1 MSDCHAFGNHL
12 KLTVRGAS
20 HARRM
25 TFTLA
30 NFPAGVRLDATEL
43 AAFMERRAPGRDKLS
58 TQRKEPDRVAFT
70 EGLSDGV
77 TTGAMLR
84 GEIASVDMRP
94 RDYGSERTIPRPG
107 HADFGQWVEMGRIP
121 TGGGKNSGRLTAPLC
136 AVGGL
141 CLQLLKTRGIEV
153 TARVETIRGRTD
165 EAAQIA
171 EIEQA
176 REEGDSVGGT
186 IVCTVTGVPV
196 GLGGALYEGLES
208 ELSAAMFAIP
218 GVKGVEFGTGFACTL
233 MKGSEFN
240 DAFIA
245 EDGVVKTATNRQGGI
260 LGGRTS
266 GMPIEFRVALR
277 PTPTIFKEQPS
288 IDLKTLLPA
297 PLSMKGRHDPCIVR
311 RAVPVVEALAAF
323 SLADA
328 ILADEASRARIC
340 LTLTGRT
347 LAEDVAQYNSQ
358 RYFTDMV
365 ELRVDLLEPAERAK
379 AADFPAMV
387 PVPVIL
393 TFRRKIDGGVFEGPE
408 SERIAFF
415 RETFK
420 RAIAQSSNPAISQ
433 FHNSTNSFAYVD
445 FEEDFRHDDLS
456 ELARKAG
463 VKVIRSMHDFTGPV
477 PDIVAKCRE
486 LRGDGEDVP
495 KIAFMPKMAADVERL
510 FAETADFTDFPHVL
524 CAMGPLGLVSRV
536 LAVRTHSLWTY
547 ASVGGLGKI
556 GHVTPYDL
564 VRTYRV
570 RSITPSAQVV
580 RVPAEEVELAN
591 LRFADEDE
599 DVVALPRVEEK

>member
-30 NFPAGVRLDATEL
+30 NFPAGVRLDEAEL
-43 AAFMERRAPGRDKLS
+43 AAFMERRAPGRDRLS
-58 TQRKEPDRVAFT
+58 TQRREPDRVAFT
-70 EGLSDGV
+70 EGLSGGV
-77 TTGAMLR
+77 TTGAVLR

-94 RDYGSERTIPRPG
+94 RDYGAERTIPRPG

-141 CLQLLKTRGIEV
+141 CLQLLKTRGITV
-153 TARVETIRGRTD
+153 TARVETIRGKTD
-165 EAAQIA
+165 EAAQVV

-176 REEGDSVGGT
+176 RKEGDSVGGT
-186 IVCTVTGVPV
+186 IVCTVTGVPA

-240 DAFIA
+240 DAFVA

-260 LGGRTS
+260 LGGRAS

-288 IDLKTLLPA
+288 IDLKTMRPA

-311 RAVPVVEALAAF
+311 RAVPVVEALTAF
-323 SLADA
+323 SIADA

-358 RYFTDMV
+358 RYFTDLV

-379 AADFPAMV
+379 AADFPALV

-393 TFRRKIDGGVFEGPE
+393 TFRRKVDGGAFEGPE
-408 SERIAFF
+408 SERVAFF
-415 RETFK
+415 NQTIR
-420 RAIAQSSNPAISQ
+420 QSNNQPIR
-433 FHNSTNSFAYVD
+433 FAYVD

-456 ELARKAG
+456 ALARAAG
-463 VKVIRSMHDFTGPV
+463 VKVVRSMHDFTGPV

-486 LRGDGEDVP
+486 LRGDSEDVP
-495 KIAFMPKMAADVERL
+495 KIAFMPKTAADVERL
-510 FAETADFTDFPHVL
+510 FVETVDFTDVPHVL

-570 RSITPSAQVV
+570 RSITPSAQVM

-599 DVVALPRVEEK
+599 DVVALPCEEEN

>member
-30 NFPAGVRLDATEL
+30 NFPAGVRLDEAEL
-43 AAFMERRAPGRDKLS
+43 AAFMERRAPGRDRLS
-58 TQRKEPDRVAFT
+58 TQRREPDRVAFT
-70 EGLSDGV
+70 EGLSGGV
-77 TTGAMLR
+77 TTGAVLR

-94 RDYGSERTIPRPG
+94 RDYGAERTIPRPG

-141 CLQLLKTRGIEV
+141 CLQLLKTRGITV
-153 TARVETIRGRTD
+153 TARVETIRGKTD

-176 REEGDSVGGT
+176 RKEGDSVGGT
-186 IVCTVTGVPV
+186 IVCTVTGVPA

-240 DAFIA
+240 DAFVA

-260 LGGRTS
+260 LGGRAS

-288 IDLKTLLPA
+288 IDLKTMRPA

-311 RAVPVVEALAAF
+311 RAVPVVEALTAF
-323 SLADA
+323 SIADA

-358 RYFTDMV
+358 RYFTDLV

-379 AADFPAMV
+379 AADFPALV

-393 TFRRKIDGGVFEGPE
+393 TFRRKVDGGAFEGPE
-408 SERIAFF
+408 SERVAFF
-415 RETFK
+415 NQTIR
-420 RAIAQSSNPAISQ
+420 QSNNQPVR
-433 FHNSTNSFAYVD
+433 FAYVD

-456 ELARKAG
+456 VLARAAG
-463 VKVIRSMHDFTGPV
+463 VKVVRSMHDFTGPV

-486 LRGDGEDVP
+486 LRGDSEDVP
-495 KIAFMPKMAADVERL
+495 KIAFMPKTAADVERL
-510 FAETADFTDFPHVL
+510 FVETVDFTDVPHVL

-570 RSITPSAQVV
+570 RSITPSAQVM

-599 DVVALPRVEEK
+599 DVVALPCEEEN

>member
-30 NFPAGVRLDATEL
+30 NFPAGVRLDEAEL

-58 TQRKEPDRVAFT
+58 TQRREPDRVAFT
-70 EGLSDGV
+70 EGLSGGV
-77 TTGAMLR
+77 TTGAVLR

-94 RDYGSERTIPRPG
+94 RDYGAERTIPRPG

-141 CLQLLKTRGIEV
+141 CLQLLKTRGITV
-153 TARVETIRGRTD
+153 TARVETIRGKTD

-176 REEGDSVGGT
+176 RKEGDSVGGT
-186 IVCTVTGVPV
+186 IVCTVTGVPA

-218 GVKGVEFGTGFACTL
+218 GVKGIEFGTGFACTL

-240 DAFIA
+240 DAFVA

-260 LGGRTS
+260 LGGRAS

-288 IDLKTLLPA
+288 IDLKTMRPA
-297 PLSMKGRHDPCIVR
+297 PLAMKGRHDPCIVR
-311 RAVPVVEALAAF
+311 RAVPVVEALTAF
-323 SLADA
+323 SIADA
-328 ILADEASRARIC
+328 ILADEASRTRIC

-358 RYFTDMV
+358 RYFTDLV

-379 AADFPAMV
+379 AADFPALV

-393 TFRRKIDGGVFEGPE
+393 TFRRKVDGGAFEGPE
-408 SERIAFF
+408 SERVAFF
-415 RETFK
+415 NQIIR
-420 RAIAQSSNPAISQ
+420 QSNNQPVR
-433 FHNSTNSFAYVD
+433 FAYVD

-456 ELARKAG
+456 ALARAAG
-463 VKVIRSMHDFTGPV
+463 VKVVRSMHDFTGPV

-486 LRGDGEDVP
+486 LRGDSEDVP
-495 KIAFMPKMAADVERL
+495 KIAFMPKTAADVERL
-510 FAETADFTDFPHVL
+510 FAETADFTDVPHVL

-570 RSITPSAQVV
+570 RSITPSAQVM

-599 DVVALPRVEEK
+599 DVVALPCEEEN

>member
-30 NFPAGVRLDATEL
+30 NFPAGVRLDEAEL
-43 AAFMERRAPGRDKLS
+43 AAFMERRAPGRDRLS
-58 TQRKEPDRVAFT
+58 TQRREPDRVAFT
-70 EGLSDGV
+70 EGLSGGV
-77 TTGAMLR
+77 TTGAVLR

-94 RDYGSERTIPRPG
+94 RDYGAERTIPRPG

-141 CLQLLKTRGIEV
+141 CLQLLRTRGIAV
-153 TARVETIRGRTD
+153 TARVETIRGKTD

-176 REEGDSVGGT
+176 RKEGDSVGGT
-186 IVCTVTGVPV
+186 IVCTVTGVPA

-240 DAFIA
+240 DAFVA

-260 LGGRTS
+260 LGGRAS

-288 IDLKTLLPA
+288 IDLKTMRPA

-311 RAVPVVEALAAF
+311 RAVPVVEALTAF
-323 SLADA
+323 SIADA
-328 ILADEASRARIC
+328 ILADEASRTRIC

-358 RYFTDMV
+358 RYFTDLV

-379 AADFPAMV
+379 AADFPALV

-393 TFRRKIDGGVFEGPE
+393 TFRRKVDGGAFEGPE
-408 SERIAFF
+408 SERVAFF
-415 RETFK
+415 NQTIR
-420 RAIAQSSNPAISQ
+420 RSNNQPIR
-433 FHNSTNSFAYVD
+433 FAYVD

-456 ELARKAG
+456 VLARAAG
-463 VKVIRSMHDFTGPV
+463 VKVVRSMHDFTGPV

-486 LRGDGEDVP
+486 LRGDSEDVP
-495 KIAFMPKMAADVERL
+495 KIAFMPKTAADVERL
-510 FAETADFTDFPHVL
+510 FAETVDFTDVPHVL

-570 RSITPSAQVV
+570 RSITPSAQVR

-599 DVVALPRVEEK
+599 DVVALPCEEEN

>member
-30 NFPAGVRLDATEL
+30 NFPAGVRLDEAEL
-43 AAFMERRAPGRDKLS
+43 AAFMERRAPGRDRLS
-58 TQRKEPDRVAFT
+58 TQRREPDRVAFT
-70 EGLSDGV
+70 EGLSGGV
-77 TTGAMLR
+77 TTGAVLR

-94 RDYGSERTIPRPG
+94 RDYGAERTIPRPG

-141 CLQLLKTRGIEV
+141 CLQLLKTRGITV
-153 TARVETIRGRTD
+153 TARVETIRGKTD

-176 REEGDSVGGT
+176 RKEGDSVGGT
-186 IVCTVTGVPV
+186 IVCTVTGVPA

-240 DAFIA
+240 DAFVA

-260 LGGRTS
+260 LGGRAS

-288 IDLKTLLPA
+288 IDLKTMRPA

-311 RAVPVVEALAAF
+311 RAVPVVEALTAF
-323 SLADA
+323 SIADA
-328 ILADEASRARIC
+328 ILADEASRTRIC

-358 RYFTDMV
+358 RYFTDLV

-379 AADFPAMV
+379 AADFPALV

-393 TFRRKIDGGVFEGPE
+393 TFRRKVDGGAFEGPE
-408 SERIAFF
+408 SERVAFF
-415 RETFK
+415 NQTIR
-420 RAIAQSSNPAISQ
+420 QSNNQPIR
-433 FHNSTNSFAYVD
+433 FAYVD

-456 ELARKAG
+456 VLARAAG
-463 VKVIRSMHDFTGPV
+463 VKVVRSMHDFTGPV

-486 LRGDGEDVP
+486 LRGDSEDVP
-495 KIAFMPKMAADVERL
+495 KIAFMPKTAADVERL
-510 FAETADFTDFPHVL
+510 FAETVDFTDVPHVL

-570 RSITPSAQVV
+570 RSITPSAQVM

-599 DVVALPRVEEK
+599 DVVALPCEEEN

>member
-30 NFPAGVRLDATEL
+30 NFPAGVRLDEAEL
-43 AAFMERRAPGRDKLS
+43 AAFMERRAPGRDRLS
-58 TQRKEPDRVAFT
+58 TQRREPDRVAFT
-70 EGLSDGV
+70 EGLSGGV
-77 TTGAMLR
+77 TTGAVLR

-94 RDYGSERTIPRPG
+94 RDYGAERTIPRPG

-141 CLQLLKTRGIEV
+141 CLQLLKTRGITV
-153 TARVETIRGRTD
+153 TARVETIRGKTD

-176 REEGDSVGGT
+176 RKEGDSVGGT
-186 IVCTVTGVPV
+186 IVCTVTGVPA

-240 DAFIA
+240 DAFVA

-260 LGGRTS
+260 LGGRAS

-288 IDLKTLLPA
+288 IDLKTMRPA

-311 RAVPVVEALAAF
+311 RAVPVVEALTAF
-323 SLADA
+323 SIADA

-358 RYFTDMV
+358 RYFTDLV

-379 AADFPAMV
+379 AADFPALV

-393 TFRRKIDGGVFEGPE
+393 TFRRKVDGGAFEGPE
-408 SERIAFF
+408 SERVAFF
-415 RETFK
+415 NQTIR
-420 RAIAQSSNPAISQ
+420 QSNNQPIR
-433 FHNSTNSFAYVD
+433 FAYVD

-456 ELARKAG
+456 VLARAAG
-463 VKVIRSMHDFTGPV
+463 VKVVRSMHDFTGPV

-486 LRGDGEDVP
+486 LRGDSEDVP
-495 KIAFMPKMAADVERL
+495 KIAFMPKTAADVERL
-510 FAETADFTDFPHVL
+510 FAETADFTDVPHVL

-570 RSITPSAQVV
+570 RSITPSAQVM

-599 DVVALPRVEEK
+599 DVVALPCEEEN

>member
-30 NFPAGVRLDATEL
+30 NFPAGVRLDEAEL
-43 AAFMERRAPGRDKLS
+43 AAFMERRAPGRDRLS
-58 TQRKEPDRVAFT
+58 TQRREPDRVAFT
-70 EGLSDGV
+70 EGLSGGV
-77 TTGAMLR
+77 TTGAVLR

-94 RDYGSERTIPRPG
+94 RDYGAERTIPRPG

-141 CLQLLKTRGIEV
+141 CLQLLKTRGITV
-153 TARVETIRGRTD
+153 TARVETIRGKTD

-176 REEGDSVGGT
+176 RKEGDSVGGT
-186 IVCTVTGVPV
+186 IVCTVTGVPA

-240 DAFIA
+240 DAFVA

-260 LGGRTS
+260 LGGRAS

-288 IDLKTLLPA
+288 IDLKTMRPA
-297 PLSMKGRHDPCIVR
+297 PLAMKGRHDPCIVR
-311 RAVPVVEALAAF
+311 RAVPVVEALTAF
-323 SLADA
+323 SIADA

-358 RYFTDMV
+358 RYFTDLV

-387 PVPVIL
+387 SVPVIL
-393 TFRRKIDGGVFEGPE
+393 TFRRKVDGGAFEGPE
-408 SERIAFF
+408 SERVAFF
-415 RETFK
+415 NQTIR
-420 RAIAQSSNPAISQ
+420 QSNNQPIR
-433 FHNSTNSFAYVD
+433 FAYVD

-456 ELARKAG
+456 ALARAAG
-463 VKVIRSMHDFTGPV
+463 VKVVRSMHDFTGPV

-486 LRGDGEDVP
+486 LRGDSEDVP
-495 KIAFMPKMAADVERL
+495 KIAFMPKTAADVERL
-510 FAETADFTDFPHVL
+510 FAETVDFTDVPHVL

-570 RSITPSAQVV
+570 RSITPSAQVM

-591 LRFADEDE
+591 LRLADEDE
-599 DVVALPRVEEK
+599 DVVALPCEEEN

>member
-30 NFPAGVRLDATEL
+30 NFPAGVRLDEAEL

-58 TQRKEPDRVAFT
+58 TQRREPDRVAFT
-70 EGLSDGV
+70 EGLSGGV
-77 TTGAMLR
+77 TTGAVLR

-94 RDYGSERTIPRPG
+94 RDYGAERTIPRPG

-141 CLQLLKTRGIEV
+141 CLQLLKTRGITV
-153 TARVETIRGRTD
+153 TARVETIRGKTD

-176 REEGDSVGGT
+176 RKEGDSVGGT
-186 IVCTVTGVPV
+186 IVCTVTGVPA

-218 GVKGVEFGTGFACTL
+218 GVKGIEFGTGFACTL

-240 DAFIA
+240 DAFVA

-260 LGGRTS
+260 LGGRAS

-288 IDLKTLLPA
+288 IDLKTMRPA
-297 PLSMKGRHDPCIVR
+297 PLAMKGRHDPCIVR
-311 RAVPVVEALAAF
+311 RAVPVVEALTAF
-323 SLADA
+323 SIADA
-328 ILADEASRARIC
+328 ILADEASRTRIC

-358 RYFTDMV
+358 RYFTDLV

-379 AADFPAMV
+379 AADFPALV

-393 TFRRKIDGGVFEGPE
+393 TFRRKVDGGAFEGPE
-408 SERIAFF
+408 SERVAFF
-415 RETFK
+415 NQTIR
-420 RAIAQSSNPAISQ
+420 QSNNQPIR
-433 FHNSTNSFAYVD
+433 FAYVD

-456 ELARKAG
+456 ALARAAG
-463 VKVIRSMHDFTGPV
+463 VKVVRSMHDFTGPV

-486 LRGDGEDVP
+486 LRGDSEDVP
-495 KIAFMPKMAADVERL
+495 KIAFMPKTAADVERL
-510 FAETADFTDFPHVL
+510 FVETVDFTDVPHVL

-547 ASVGGLGKI
+547 ASVGGLGTI

-570 RSITPSAQVV
+570 RSITPSAQVR
-580 RVPAEEVELAN
+580 RVPAEKVELAN

-599 DVVALPRVEEK
+599 DVVALPCEEEN

>member
-30 NFPAGVRLDATEL
+30 NFPAGVRLDEAEL
-43 AAFMERRAPGRDKLS
+43 AAFMERRAPGRDRLS
-58 TQRKEPDRVAFT
+58 TQRREPDRVAFT
-70 EGLSDGV
+70 EGLSGGV
-77 TTGAMLR
+77 TTGAVLR

-94 RDYGSERTIPRPG
+94 RDYGAERTIPRPG

-141 CLQLLKTRGIEV
+141 CLQLLKTRGITV
-153 TARVETIRGRTD
+153 TARVETIRGKTD

-176 REEGDSVGGT
+176 RKEGDSVGGT
-186 IVCTVTGVPV
+186 IVCTVTGVPA

-240 DAFIA
+240 DAFVA

-260 LGGRTS
+260 LGGRAS

-288 IDLKTLLPA
+288 IDLKTMRPA

-311 RAVPVVEALAAF
+311 RAVPVVEALTAF
-323 SLADA
+323 SIADA

-358 RYFTDMV
+358 RYFTDLV

-379 AADFPAMV
+379 AADFPALV

-393 TFRRKIDGGVFEGPE
+393 TFRRKVDGGAFEGPE
-408 SERIAFF
+408 SERVAFF
-415 RETFK
+415 SQT
-420 RAIAQSSNPAISQ
+420 ISQ
-433 FHNSTNSFAYVD
+433 SNNQPIRFAYVD

-456 ELARKAG
+456 VLARAAG
-463 VKVIRSMHDFTGPV
+463 VKVVRSMHDFTGPV

-486 LRGDGEDVP
+486 LRGDSEDVP
-495 KIAFMPKMAADVERL
+495 KIAFMPKTAADVERL
-510 FAETADFTDFPHVL
+510 FAETVDFTDVPHVL

-570 RSITPSAQVV
+570 RSITPSAQVM

-599 DVVALPRVEEK
+599 DVVALPCEEEN

>member
-30 NFPAGVRLDATEL
+30 NFPAGVRLDEAEL

-58 TQRKEPDRVAFT
+58 TQRREPDRVAFT
-70 EGLSDGV
+70 EGLSGGV
-77 TTGAMLR
+77 TTGAVLR

-94 RDYGSERTIPRPG
+94 RDYGAERTIPRPG

-141 CLQLLKTRGIEV
+141 CLQLLKTRGITV
-153 TARVETIRGRTD
+153 TARVETIRGKTD

-176 REEGDSVGGT
+176 RKEGDSVGGT
-186 IVCTVTGVPV
+186 IVCTVTGVPA

-240 DAFIA
+240 DAFVA

-260 LGGRTS
+260 LGGRAS

-288 IDLKTLLPA
+288 IDLKTMRPA

-311 RAVPVVEALAAF
+311 RAVPVVEALTAF
-323 SLADA
+323 SIADA

-358 RYFTDMV
+358 RYFTDLV

-379 AADFPAMV
+379 AADFPALV

-393 TFRRKIDGGVFEGPE
+393 TFRRKVDGGAFEGPE
-408 SERIAFF
+408 SERVAFF
-415 RETFK
+415 NQTIR
-420 RAIAQSSNPAISQ
+420 QSNNQPIR
-433 FHNSTNSFAYVD
+433 FAYVD

-456 ELARKAG
+456 VLARAAG
-463 VKVIRSMHDFTGPV
+463 VKVVRSMHDFTGPV

-486 LRGDGEDVP
+486 LRGDSEDVP
-495 KIAFMPKMAADVERL
+495 KIAFMPKTAADVERL
-510 FAETADFTDFPHVL
+510 FTETVDFTDVPHVL

-570 RSITPSAQVV
+570 RSITPSAQVM

-599 DVVALPRVEEK
+599 DVVALPCEEEN

>member
-30 NFPAGVRLDATEL
+30 NFPAGVRLDEAEL
-43 AAFMERRAPGRDKLS
+43 AAFMERRAPGRDRLS
-58 TQRKEPDRVAFT
+58 TQRREPDRVAFT
-70 EGLSDGV
+70 EGLSGGV
-77 TTGAMLR
+77 TTGAVLR

-94 RDYGSERTIPRPG
+94 RDYGAERTIPRPG

-141 CLQLLKTRGIEV
+141 CLQLLKTRGITV
-153 TARVETIRGRTD
+153 TARVETIRGKTD

-176 REEGDSVGGT
+176 RKEGDSVGGT
-186 IVCTVTGVPV
+186 IVCTVTGVPA

-218 GVKGVEFGTGFACTL
+218 GVKGIEFGTGFACTL

-240 DAFIA
+240 DAFVA

-260 LGGRTS
+260 LGGRAS

-288 IDLKTLLPA
+288 IDLKTMRPA
-297 PLSMKGRHDPCIVR
+297 PLAMKGRHDPCIVR

-323 SLADA
+323 SIADA
-328 ILADEASRARIC
+328 ILADEASRTRIC

-358 RYFTDMV
+358 RYFTDLV

-393 TFRRKIDGGVFEGPE
+393 TFRRKVDGGAFEGPE
-408 SERIAFF
+408 SERVAFF
-415 RETFK
+415 NQIIR
-420 RAIAQSSNPAISQ
+420 QSNNQPVR
-433 FHNSTNSFAYVD
+433 FAYVD

-456 ELARKAG
+456 ALARAAG
-463 VKVIRSMHDFTGPV
+463 VKVVRSMHDFTGPV

-486 LRGDGEDVP
+486 LRGDSEDVP
-495 KIAFMPKMAADVERL
+495 KIAFMPKTAADVERL
-510 FAETADFTDFPHVL
+510 FAETADFTDVPHVL

-570 RSITPSAQVV
+570 RSITPSAQVM

-599 DVVALPRVEEK
+599 DVVALPCEEEN

>member
-30 NFPAGVRLDATEL
+30 NFPAGVRLDEAEL
-43 AAFMERRAPGRDKLS
+43 AAFMERRAPGRDRLS
-58 TQRKEPDRVAFT
+58 TQRREPDRVAFT
-70 EGLSDGV
+70 EGLSGGV
-77 TTGAMLR
+77 TTGAVLR

-94 RDYGSERTIPRPG
+94 RDYGAERTIPRPG

-141 CLQLLKTRGIEV
+141 CLQLLKTRGITV
-153 TARVETIRGRTD
+153 TARVETIRGKTD

-176 REEGDSVGGT
+176 RGEGDSVGGT
-186 IVCTVTGVPV
+186 IVCTVTGVPA

-240 DAFIA
+240 DAFVA

-260 LGGRTS
+260 LGGRAS

-288 IDLKTLLPA
+288 IDLKTMRPA

-311 RAVPVVEALAAF
+311 RAVPVVEALTAF
-323 SLADA
+323 SIADA

-358 RYFTDMV
+358 RYFTDLV

-393 TFRRKIDGGVFEGPE
+393 TFRRKVDGGAFEGPE
-408 SERIAFF
+408 SERVAFF
-415 RETFK
+415 NQTIR
-420 RAIAQSSNPAISQ
+420 QSNNQPIR
-433 FHNSTNSFAYVD
+433 FAYVD

-456 ELARKAG
+456 VLARAAG
-463 VKVIRSMHDFTGPV
+463 VKVVRSMHDFTGPV

-486 LRGDGEDVP
+486 LRGDSEDVP
-495 KIAFMPKMAADVERL
+495 KIAFMPKTAADVERL
-510 FAETADFTDFPHVL
+510 FTETVDFTDVPHVL

-570 RSITPSAQVV
+570 RSITPSAQVM

-599 DVVALPRVEEK
+599 DVVALPCEEEN

>member
-30 NFPAGVRLDATEL
+30 NFPAGVRLDEAEL
-43 AAFMERRAPGRDKLS
+43 AAFMERRAPGRDRLS
-58 TQRKEPDRVAFT
+58 TQRREPDRVAFT
-70 EGLSDGV
+70 EGLSGGV
-77 TTGAMLR
+77 TTGAVLR

-94 RDYGSERTIPRPG
+94 RDYGAERTIPRPG

-141 CLQLLKTRGIEV
+141 CLQLLKTRGITV
-153 TARVETIRGRTD
+153 TARVETIRGKTD

-176 REEGDSVGGT
+176 RKEGDSVGGT
-186 IVCTVTGVPV
+186 IVCTVTGVPA

-240 DAFIA
+240 DAFVA

-260 LGGRTS
+260 LGGRAS

-288 IDLKTLLPA
+288 IDLKTMRPA

-311 RAVPVVEALAAF
+311 RAVPVVEALTAF
-323 SLADA
+323 SIADA
-328 ILADEASRARIC
+328 ILADEASRTRIC

-358 RYFTDMV
+358 RYFTDLV

-379 AADFPAMV
+379 AADFPALV

-393 TFRRKIDGGVFEGPE
+393 TFRRKVDGGAFEGPE
-408 SERIAFF
+408 SERVAFF
-415 RETFK
+415 NQTIR
-420 RAIAQSSNPAISQ
+420 QSNNQPVR
-433 FHNSTNSFAYVD
+433 FAYVD

-456 ELARKAG
+456 VLAREAG
-463 VKVIRSMHDFTGPV
+463 VKVVRSMHDFTGPV

-486 LRGDGEDVP
+486 LRGDSEDVP
-495 KIAFMPKMAADVERL
+495 KIAFMPKTAADVERL
-510 FAETADFTDFPHVL
+510 FTETVDFTDVPHVL

-570 RSITPSAQVV
+570 RSITPSAQVM

-599 DVVALPRVEEK
+599 DVVALPCEEEN

>member
-30 NFPAGVRLDATEL
+30 NFPAGVRLDEAEL

-58 TQRKEPDRVAFT
+58 TQRREPDRVAFT
-70 EGLSDGV
+70 EGLSGGV
-77 TTGAMLR
+77 TTGAVLR

-94 RDYGSERTIPRPG
+94 RDYGAERTIPRPG

-141 CLQLLKTRGIEV
+141 CLQLLKTRGITV
-153 TARVETIRGRTD
+153 TARVETIRGKTD

-176 REEGDSVGGT
+176 RKEGDSVGGT
-186 IVCTVTGVPV
+186 IVCTVTGVPA

-218 GVKGVEFGTGFACTL
+218 GVKGIEFGTGFACTL

-240 DAFIA
+240 DAFVA

-260 LGGRTS
+260 LGGRAS

-288 IDLKTLLPA
+288 IDLKTMRPA

-311 RAVPVVEALAAF
+311 RAVPVVEALTAF
-323 SLADA
+323 SIADA

-358 RYFTDMV
+358 RYFTDLV

-379 AADFPAMV
+379 AADFPALV

-393 TFRRKIDGGVFEGPE
+393 TFRRKVDGGAFEGPE
-408 SERIAFF
+408 SERVAFF
-415 RETFK
+415 NQTIR
-420 RAIAQSSNPAISQ
+420 QSNNQPIR
-433 FHNSTNSFAYVD
+433 FAYVD

-456 ELARKAG
+456 VLAREAG
-463 VKVIRSMHDFTGPV
+463 VKVVRSMHDFTGPV

-486 LRGDGEDVP
+486 LRGDSEDVP
-495 KIAFMPKMAADVERL
+495 KIAFMPKTAADVERL
-510 FAETADFTDFPHVL
+510 FTETVDFTDVPHVL

-547 ASVGGLGKI
+547 ASVGGLGAI

-570 RSITPSAQVV
+570 RSITPSAQVM

-599 DVVALPRVEEK
+599 DVVALPCEEEN

>member
-30 NFPAGVRLDATEL
+30 NFPAGVRLDEAEL
-43 AAFMERRAPGRDKLS
+43 AAFMERRAPGRDRLS
-58 TQRKEPDRVAFT
+58 TQRREPDRVAFT
-70 EGLSDGV
+70 EGLSGGV
-77 TTGAMLR
+77 TTGAVLR

-94 RDYGSERTIPRPG
+94 RDYGAERTIPRPG

-141 CLQLLKTRGIEV
+141 CLQLLKTRGITV
-153 TARVETIRGRTD
+153 TARVETIRGKTD

-176 REEGDSVGGT
+176 RKEGDSVGGT
-186 IVCTVTGVPV
+186 IVCTVTGVPA

-240 DAFIA
+240 DVFVA

-260 LGGRTS
+260 LGGRAS

-288 IDLKTLLPA
+288 IDLKTMRPA

-323 SLADA
+323 SIADA
-328 ILADEASRARIC
+328 ILADEASRTRIC

-358 RYFTDMV
+358 RYFTDLV

-393 TFRRKIDGGVFEGPE
+393 TFRRKVDGGAFEGPE
-408 SERIAFF
+408 SERVAFF
-415 RETFK
+415 NQTIR
-420 RAIAQSSNPAISQ
+420 QSNNQPIR
-433 FHNSTNSFAYVD
+433 FAYVD

-456 ELARKAG
+456 ALARAAG
-463 VKVIRSMHDFTGPV
+463 VKVVRSMHDFTGPV

-486 LRGDGEDVP
+486 LRGDSEDVP
-495 KIAFMPKMAADVERL
+495 KIAFMPKTAADVERL
-510 FAETADFTDFPHVL
+510 FAETADFTDVPHVL

-570 RSITPSAQVV
+570 RSITPSAQVM

-599 DVVALPRVEEK
+599 DVVALPCEEEN

>member
-30 NFPAGVRLDATEL
+30 NFPAGVRLDEAEL
-43 AAFMERRAPGRDKLS
+43 AAFMERRAPGRDRLS
-58 TQRKEPDRVAFT
+58 TQRREPDRVAFT
-70 EGLSDGV
+70 EGLSGGV
-77 TTGAMLR
+77 TTGAVLR

-94 RDYGSERTIPRPG
+94 RDYGAERTIPRPG

-141 CLQLLKTRGIEV
+141 CLQLLKTRGITV
-153 TARVETIRGRTD
+153 TARVETIRGKTD

-176 REEGDSVGGT
+176 RKEGDSVGGT
-186 IVCTVTGVPV
+186 IVCTVTGVPA

-240 DAFIA
+240 DAFVA

-260 LGGRTS
+260 LGGRAS

-288 IDLKTLLPA
+288 IDLKTMRPA

-323 SLADA
+323 SIADA
-328 ILADEASRARIC
+328 ILADEASRTRIC

-358 RYFTDMV
+358 RYFTDLV

-379 AADFPAMV
+379 AADFPALV

-393 TFRRKIDGGVFEGPE
+393 TFRRKVDGGAFEGPE
-408 SERIAFF
+408 SERVAFF
-415 RETFK
+415 NQTIR
-420 RAIAQSSNPAISQ
+420 QSNDQPIR
-433 FHNSTNSFAYVD
+433 FAYVD

-456 ELARKAG
+456 VLARAAG
-463 VKVIRSMHDFTGPV
+463 VKVVRSMHDFTGPV

-486 LRGDGEDVP
+486 LRGDSEDVP
-495 KIAFMPKMAADVERL
+495 KIAFMPKTAADVERL
-510 FAETADFTDFPHVL
+510 FAETVDFTDVPHVL

-570 RSITPSAQVV
+570 RSITPSAQVM

-599 DVVALPRVEEK
+599 DVVALPCEEEN

>member
-30 NFPAGVRLDATEL
+30 NFPAGVRLDEAEL

-58 TQRKEPDRVAFT
+58 TQRREPDRVAFT
-70 EGLSDGV
+70 EGLSGGV
-77 TTGAMLR
+77 TTGAVLR

-94 RDYGSERTIPRPG
+94 RDYGAERTIPRPG

-141 CLQLLKTRGIEV
+141 CLQLLKTRGIAV
-153 TARVETIRGRTD
+153 TARVETIRGKTD

-176 REEGDSVGGT
+176 RKEGDSVGGT
-186 IVCTVTGVPV
+186 IVCTVTGVPA

-218 GVKGVEFGTGFACTL
+218 GVKGIEFGTGFACTL

-240 DAFIA
+240 DAFVA

-260 LGGRTS
+260 LGGRAS

-277 PTPTIFKEQPS
+277 PTPTIFKEQRS
-288 IDLKTLLPA
+288 IDLKTMRPA

-311 RAVPVVEALAAF
+311 RAVPVVEALTAF
-323 SLADA
+323 SIADA

-358 RYFTDMV
+358 RYFTDLV

-379 AADFPAMV
+379 AAGFPALV

-393 TFRRKIDGGVFEGPE
+393 TFRRKVDGGAFEGPE
-408 SERIAFF
+408 SERVAFF
-415 RETFK
+415 NQTIR
-420 RAIAQSSNPAISQ
+420 QSNNQPIR
-433 FHNSTNSFAYVD
+433 FAYVD

-456 ELARKAG
+456 ALARAAG
-463 VKVIRSMHDFTGPV
+463 VKVVRSMHDFTGPV

-486 LRGDGEDVP
+486 LRGDSEDVP
-495 KIAFMPKMAADVERL
+495 KIAFMPKTAADVERL
-510 FAETADFTDFPHVL
+510 FAETADFTDVPHVL

-547 ASVGGLGKI
+547 ASVGGLGTI

-570 RSITPSAQVV
+570 RSITPSAQVM

-599 DVVALPRVEEK
+599 DVVALPCEEEN

>member
-30 NFPAGVRLDATEL
+30 NFPAGVRLDEAEL
-43 AAFMERRAPGRDKLS
+43 AAFMERRAPGRDRLS
-58 TQRKEPDRVAFT
+58 TQRREPDRVAFT
-70 EGLSDGV
+70 EGLSGGV
-77 TTGAMLR
+77 TTGAVLR

-94 RDYGSERTIPRPG
+94 RDYGAERTIPRPG

-141 CLQLLKTRGIEV
+141 CLQFLKTRGIAV
-153 TARVETIRGRTD
+153 TARVETIRGKTD

-176 REEGDSVGGT
+176 RKEGDSVGGT
-186 IVCTVTGVPV
+186 IVCTVTGVPA

-240 DAFIA
+240 DAFVA

-260 LGGRTS
+260 LGGRAS

-288 IDLKTLLPA
+288 IDLKTMRPA

-311 RAVPVVEALAAF
+311 RAVPVVEALTAF
-323 SLADA
+323 SIADA

-358 RYFTDMV
+358 RYFTDLV

-379 AADFPAMV
+379 AADFPALV

-393 TFRRKIDGGVFEGPE
+393 TFRRKVDGGAFEGPE
-408 SERIAFF
+408 SERVAFF
-415 RETFK
+415 NQTIR
-420 RAIAQSSNPAISQ
+420 QSNNQPIR
-433 FHNSTNSFAYVD
+433 FAYVD

-456 ELARKAG
+456 VLAWAAG
-463 VKVIRSMHDFTGPV
+463 VKVVRSMHDFTGPV

-486 LRGDGEDVP
+486 LRGDSEDVP
-495 KIAFMPKMAADVERL
+495 KIAFMPKTAADVERL
-510 FAETADFTDFPHVL
+510 FAETVDFTDVPHVL

-570 RSITPSAQVV
+570 RSITPSAQVM

-599 DVVALPRVEEK
+599 DVVALPCEEEN

>member
-30 NFPAGVRLDATEL
+30 NFPAGVRLDEAEL
-43 AAFMERRAPGRDKLS
+43 AAFMERRAPGRDRLS
-58 TQRKEPDRVAFT
+58 TQRREPDRVAFT
-70 EGLSDGV
+70 EGLSGGV
-77 TTGAMLR
+77 TTGAVLR

-94 RDYGSERTIPRPG
+94 RDYGAERTIPRPG

-141 CLQLLKTRGIEV
+141 CLQLLKTRGITV
-153 TARVETIRGRTD
+153 TARVETIRGKTD

-176 REEGDSVGGT
+176 RKEGDSVGGT
-186 IVCTVTGVPV
+186 IVCTVTGVPA

-240 DAFIA
+240 DAFVA

-260 LGGRTS
+260 LGGRAS

-288 IDLKTLLPA
+288 IDLKTMRPA

-311 RAVPVVEALAAF
+311 RAVPVVEALTAF
-323 SLADA
+323 SIADA

-358 RYFTDMV
+358 RYFTDLV

-393 TFRRKIDGGVFEGPE
+393 TFRRKVDGGVFEGPE
-408 SERIAFF
+408 SERVAFF
-415 RETFK
+415 NQTIR
-420 RAIAQSSNPAISQ
+420 QSNNQPVR
-433 FHNSTNSFAYVD
+433 FAYVD

-456 ELARKAG
+456 VLARAAG
-463 VKVIRSMHDFTGPV
+463 VKVVRSMHDFTGPV

-486 LRGDGEDVP
+486 LRGDSEDVP
-495 KIAFMPKMAADVERL
+495 KIAFMPKTAADVERL
-510 FAETADFTDFPHVL
+510 FTETVDFTDVPHVL

-570 RSITPSAQVV
+570 RSITPSAQVM

-599 DVVALPRVEEK
+599 DVVALPCEEEN

>member
-30 NFPAGVRLDATEL
+30 NFPAGVRLDETEL

-70 EGLSDGV
+70 EGLSGGV
-77 TTGAMLR
+77 TTGTMLR

-153 TARVETIRGRTD
+153 TARVETIRGKTD

-186 IVCTVTGVPV
+186 IVCTVTGVPA

-240 DAFIA
+240 DAFVA

-260 LGGRTS
+260 LGGRAS

-277 PTPTIFKEQPS
+277 PTPTIFKVQPS
-288 IDLKTLLPA
+288 IDLKTLQPA

-393 TFRRKIDGGVFEGPE
+393 TFRRKADGGVFEGPE
-408 SERIAFF
+408 SERVAFF
-415 RETFK
+415 NQTFD
-420 RAIAQSSNPAISQ
+420 QSSSRTIR
-433 FHNSTNSFAYVD
+433 FAYVD

-456 ELARKAG
+456 AQAREAG

-477 PDIVAKCRE
+477 PNIVAKCRE

-495 KIAFMPKMAADVERL
+495 KIAFMPKTAADVERL
-510 FAETADFTDFPHVL
+510 FAETADFTDIPHVL

-599 DVVALPRVEEK
+599 DVVALPCEEDK

>member
-30 NFPAGVRLDATEL
+30 NFPAGVRLDEAEL
-43 AAFMERRAPGRDKLS
+43 AAFMERRAPGRDRLS
-58 TQRKEPDRVAFT
+58 TQRREPDRVAFT
-70 EGLSDGV
+70 EGLSGGV
-77 TTGAMLR
+77 TTGAVLR

-94 RDYGSERTIPRPG
+94 RDYGAERTIPRPG

-141 CLQLLKTRGIEV
+141 CLQLLKTRGITV
-153 TARVETIRGRTD
+153 TARVETIRGKTD

-176 REEGDSVGGT
+176 RKEGDSVGGT
-186 IVCTVTGVPV
+186 IVCTVTGVPA

-218 GVKGVEFGTGFACTL
+218 GVKGIEFGTGFACTL

-240 DAFIA
+240 DAFVA

-260 LGGRTS
+260 LGGRAS

-288 IDLKTLLPA
+288 IDLKTMRPA
-297 PLSMKGRHDPCIVR
+297 PLAMKGRHDPCIVR

-323 SLADA
+323 SIADA

-358 RYFTDMV
+358 RYFTDLV

-379 AADFPAMV
+379 AADFPALV

-393 TFRRKIDGGVFEGPE
+393 TFRRKVDGGAFEGPE
-408 SERIAFF
+408 SERVAFF
-415 RETFK
+415 NQTIR
-420 RAIAQSSNPAISQ
+420 QSNNQPIR
-433 FHNSTNSFAYVD
+433 FAYVD

-456 ELARKAG
+456 ALARAAG
-463 VKVIRSMHDFTGPV
+463 VKVVRSMHDFTGPV

-486 LRGDGEDVP
+486 LRGDSEDVP
-495 KIAFMPKMAADVERL
+495 KIAFMPKTAADVERL
-510 FAETADFTDFPHVL
+510 FAETADFTDVPHVL

-570 RSITPSAQVV
+570 RSITPSAQVM

-599 DVVALPRVEEK
+599 DVVALPCEEEN

>member
-30 NFPAGVRLDATEL
+30 NFPAGVRLDEAEL
-43 AAFMERRAPGRDKLS
+43 AAFMERRAPGRDRLS
-58 TQRKEPDRVAFT
+58 TQRREPDRVAFT
-70 EGLSDGV
+70 EGLSGGV
-77 TTGAMLR
+77 TTGAVLR

-94 RDYGSERTIPRPG
+94 RDYGAERTIPRPG

-141 CLQLLKTRGIEV
+141 CLQLLKTRGITV
-153 TARVETIRGRTD
+153 TARVETIRGKTD

-176 REEGDSVGGT
+176 RKEGDSVGGT
-186 IVCTVTGVPV
+186 IVCTVTGVPA

-240 DAFIA
+240 DAFVA

-260 LGGRTS
+260 LGGRAS

-288 IDLKTLLPA
+288 IDLKTMRPA

-311 RAVPVVEALAAF
+311 RAVPVVEALTAF
-323 SLADA
+323 SIADA
-328 ILADEASRARIC
+328 ILADEASRTRIC

-358 RYFTDMV
+358 RYFTDLV

-393 TFRRKIDGGVFEGPE
+393 TFRRKVDGGAFEGPE
-408 SERIAFF
+408 SERVAFF
-415 RETFK
+415 NQTIR
-420 RAIAQSSNPAISQ
+420 QSNNQP
-433 FHNSTNSFAYVD
+433 NRFAYVD

-456 ELARKAG
+456 ALARAAG
-463 VKVIRSMHDFTGPV
+463 VKAVRSMHDFTGPV

-486 LRGDGEDVP
+486 LRGDSEDVP
-495 KIAFMPKMAADVERL
+495 KIAFMPKTAADVERL
-510 FAETADFTDFPHVL
+510 FAETVDFTDVPHVL

-570 RSITPSAQVV
+570 RSITPSAQVM

-599 DVVALPRVEEK
+599 DVVALPCEEEN

>member
-30 NFPAGVRLDATEL
+30 NFPAGVRLDEAEL
-43 AAFMERRAPGRDKLS
+43 AAFMERRAPGRDRLS
-58 TQRKEPDRVAFT
+58 TQRREPDRVAFT
-70 EGLSDGV
+70 EGLSGGV
-77 TTGAMLR
+77 TTGAVLR

-94 RDYGSERTIPRPG
+94 RDYGAERTIPRPG

-141 CLQLLKTRGIEV
+141 CLQLLKTRGITV
-153 TARVETIRGRTD
+153 TARVETIRGKTD

-176 REEGDSVGGT
+176 RKEGDSVGGT
-186 IVCTVTGVPV
+186 IVCTVTGVPA

-240 DAFIA
+240 DAFVA

-260 LGGRTS
+260 LGGRAS

-288 IDLKTLLPA
+288 IDLKTMRPA

-311 RAVPVVEALAAF
+311 RAVPVVEALTAF
-323 SLADA
+323 SIADA

-358 RYFTDMV
+358 RYFTDLV

-393 TFRRKIDGGVFEGPE
+393 TFRRKVDGGVFEGPE
-408 SERIAFF
+408 SERVAFF
-415 RETFK
+415 NQTIR
-420 RAIAQSSNPAISQ
+420 QSNNQPVR
-433 FHNSTNSFAYVD
+433 FAYVD

-456 ELARKAG
+456 VLARAAG
-463 VKVIRSMHDFTGPV
+463 VKVVRSMHDFTGPV

-486 LRGDGEDVP
+486 LRGDSEDVP
-495 KIAFMPKMAADVERL
+495 KIAFMPKTAADVERL
-510 FAETADFTDFPHVL
+510 FAETADFTDVPHVL

-570 RSITPSAQVV
+570 RSITPSAQVM

-599 DVVALPRVEEK
+599 DVVALPCEEEN

>member
-30 NFPAGVRLDATEL
+30 NFPAGVRLDEAEL
-43 AAFMERRAPGRDKLS
+43 AAFMERRAPGRDRLS
-58 TQRKEPDRVAFT
+58 TQRREPDRVAFT
-70 EGLSDGV
+70 EGLSGGV
-77 TTGAMLR
+77 TTGAVLR

-94 RDYGSERTIPRPG
+94 RDYGAERTIPRPG

-141 CLQLLKTRGIEV
+141 CLQLLKTRGITV
-153 TARVETIRGRTD
+153 TARVETIRGKTD

-176 REEGDSVGGT
+176 RQEGDSVGGT
-186 IVCTVTGVPV
+186 IVCTVTGVPA

-240 DAFIA
+240 DAFVA

-260 LGGRTS
+260 LGGRAS

-288 IDLKTLLPA
+288 IDLKTMRPA

-311 RAVPVVEALAAF
+311 RAVPVVEALTAF
-323 SLADA
+323 SIADA

-358 RYFTDMV
+358 RYFTDLV

-379 AADFPAMV
+379 AADFPALV

-393 TFRRKIDGGVFEGPE
+393 TFRRKVDGGAFEGPE
-408 SERIAFF
+408 SERVAFF
-415 RETFK
+415 NQTIR
-420 RAIAQSSNPAISQ
+420 QSNNQPIR
-433 FHNSTNSFAYVD
+433 FAYVD

-456 ELARKAG
+456 ALAREAG
-463 VKVIRSMHDFTGPV
+463 VKVVRSMHDFTGPV

-486 LRGDGEDVP
+486 LRGDSEDVP
-495 KIAFMPKMAADVERL
+495 KIAFMPKTAADVERL
-510 FAETADFTDFPHVL
+510 FAETADFTDVPHVL

-570 RSITPSAQVV
+570 RSITPSAQVM

-599 DVVALPRVEEK
+599 DVVALPCEEEN

>member
-30 NFPAGVRLDATEL
+30 NFPAGVRLDEAEL
-43 AAFMERRAPGRDKLS
+43 AAFMERRAPGRDRLS
-58 TQRKEPDRVAFT
+58 TQRREPDRVAFT
-70 EGLSDGV
+70 EGLSGGV
-77 TTGAMLR
+77 TTGAVLR

-94 RDYGSERTIPRPG
+94 RDYGAERTIPRPG

-141 CLQLLKTRGIEV
+141 CLQLLKTRGITV
-153 TARVETIRGRTD
+153 TARVETIRGKTD
-165 EAAQIA
+165 EAAQVV

-176 REEGDSVGGT
+176 RKEGDSVGGT
-186 IVCTVTGVPV
+186 IVCTVTGVPA

-240 DAFIA
+240 DAFVA

-260 LGGRTS
+260 LGGRAS

-277 PTPTIFKEQPS
+277 PTPTIFKEQRS
-288 IDLKTLLPA
+288 IDLKTMRPA

-311 RAVPVVEALAAF
+311 RAVPVVEALTAF
-323 SLADA
+323 SIADA

-358 RYFTDMV
+358 RYFTDLV

-379 AADFPAMV
+379 AADFPALV

-393 TFRRKIDGGVFEGPE
+393 TFRRKVDGGAFEGPE
-408 SERIAFF
+408 SERVAFF
-415 RETFK
+415 SQTIR
-420 RAIAQSSNPAISQ
+420 QSNNQPIR
-433 FHNSTNSFAYVD
+433 FAYVD

-456 ELARKAG
+456 ALARAAG
-463 VKVIRSMHDFTGPV
+463 VKVVRSMHDFTGPV

-486 LRGDGEDVP
+486 LRGDSEDVP
-495 KIAFMPKMAADVERL
+495 KIAFMPKTAADVERL
-510 FAETADFTDFPHVL
+510 FVETVDFTDVPHVL

-570 RSITPSAQVV
+570 RSITPSAQVM

-599 DVVALPRVEEK
+599 DVVALPCEEEN

>member
-70 EGLSDGV
+70 EGLADGV
-77 TTGAMLR
+77 TTGAMLC

-141 CLQLLKTRGIEV
+141 CLQLLKTRGIKV
-153 TARVETIRGRTD
+153 TARVETIRGKTD

-240 DAFIA
+240 DAFVA

-260 LGGRTS
+260 LGGRAS

-323 SLADA
+323 SFADA
-328 ILADEASRARIC
+328 ILSDEASRARIC
-340 LTLTGRT
+340 LTLTGKT

-365 ELRVDLLEPAERAK
+365 ELRVDLLDSAERAK
-379 AADFPAMV
+379 VADFPEMV

-393 TFRRKIDGGVFEGPE
+393 TFRRKVDGGVFEGPE
-408 SERIAFF
+408 AERIAFF
-415 RETFK
+415 NQTFD
-420 RAIAQSSNPAISQ
+420 QLSSRTIR
-433 FHNSTNSFAYVD
+433 FAYVD

-456 ELARKAG
+456 ALARKAG

-486 LRGDGEDVP
+486 LRGDSEDVP
-495 KIAFMPKMAADVERL
+495 KIAFMPKTAADVERL